1 MTDEPRPKYL
11 RKALSLAVI
20 LILLSVVG
28 FYLLLPFLGIAI
40 IMSTGAWGIVVAT
53 IALFSIAVL
62 LFFILPGLLIALI
75 TLFALG
81 WAILSIL
88 LFPFLFPLI
97 TPVFILLLF
106 IAYFLGRGKC
116 KSNDVEK

>member
-1 MTDEPRPKYL
+1 MTIEEKPVHI
-11 RKALSLAVI
+11 RKALTVAII

-62 LFFILPGLLIALI
+62 LFFIIPGLLIILI
-75 TLFALG
+75 SLFAFG

-88 LFPFLFPLI
+88 LFPFLFPLV

-106 IAYFLGRGKC
+106 IAYFIGRGKRRQG
-116 KSNDVEK
+116 